1 MKVRCFLLA
10 TAVTLAAVGAAP
22 DPISHQP
29 DSYRQQTFNE
39 SKTRINLN
47 NKTYQNR
54 SITRLFDTNYIEM
67 PRNRQFKNVDKN
79 SKILNQNIGV
89 ISADDFDMLCW
100 LAAAE
105 AENQPFEGKR
115 AVVAVV
121 LNRVDI
127 GYPFED
133 TIEGVIYQENQF
145 SCVSD
150 GRFFKAYEY
159 VSEEDKEAV
168 TTELSER
175 SDTEIIYF
183 RTDRY
188 SDYGTPAY
196 QIGDHFFSTK

>member
-1 MKVRCFLLA
+1 MKVRCLILA

-29 DSYRQQTFNE
+29 DSYRLETFNE

-47 NKTYQNR
+47 NKTSQIR
-54 SITRLFDTNYIEM
+54 SITRPFDTNYIET

-89 ISADDFDMLCW
+89 ISVEDFDLLCC
-100 LAAAE
+100 LVAAE
-105 AENQPFEGKR
+105 SENQPFEGKK

-121 LNRVDI
+121 LNRIDY
-127 GYPFED
+127 GEPFED
-133 TIEGVIYQENQF
+133 SIEGVIFQENQF
-145 SCVSD
+145 CCVLD
-150 GRFFKAYEY
+150 GRFFEAYEY

-183 RTDRY
+183 RNDRY